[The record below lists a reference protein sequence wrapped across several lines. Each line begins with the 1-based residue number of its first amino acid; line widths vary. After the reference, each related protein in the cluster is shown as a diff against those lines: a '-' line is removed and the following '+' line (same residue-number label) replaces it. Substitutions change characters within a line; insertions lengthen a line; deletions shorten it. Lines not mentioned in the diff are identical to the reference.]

1 LIRPIVSGY
10 LLALS
15 VLDPRAQ
22 GGRILNDSPEAI
34 TTLALLNLIRLLAAE
49 LVAGQ
54 HRHDVEQVVAAID
67 RKLDSTPLP
76 RGIDV
81 NDARA
86 GITRARDLLRPY
98 VAQLR
103 KQARA
108 AQISDGLKASPKR
121 PSRLLQ

>member
-1 LIRPIVSGY
+1 
-10 LLALS
+10 

-22 GGRILNDSPEAI
+22 GGRILNDSPEANV

-81 NDARA
+81 YDARA